1 MDLSVDMYLQI
12 GDVDYGF
19 DVHGIDHPDDVGNF
33 KGGDYGLVIHL
44 AAWADIRESLEKPE
58 AYYINNVVKA
68 KPIFDWC
75 RETNTRLLYAS
86 SSAVDDFIGRIHMQ

>member
-33 KGGDYGLVIHL
+33 KGGDYGFSH
-44 AAWADIRESLEKPE
+44 
-58 AYYINNVVKA
+58 
-68 KPIFDWC
+68 
-75 RETNTRLLYAS
+75 S
-86 SSAVDDFIGRIHMQ
+86 SCSMGRYT